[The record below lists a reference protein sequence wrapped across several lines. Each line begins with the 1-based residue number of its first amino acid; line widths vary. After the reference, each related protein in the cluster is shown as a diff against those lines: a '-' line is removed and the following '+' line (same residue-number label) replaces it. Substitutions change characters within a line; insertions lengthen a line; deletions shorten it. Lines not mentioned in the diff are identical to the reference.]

1 LYFYCIFSPILPHPL
16 QIIVNGLQ
24 ILKRQRQVPEAL
36 VQAFRGLPVANVS
49 DCMSRLSAAGPRLRP
64 MHRRGYLAGPAL
76 TVRCRPGDN
85 LLIHKALTMAR
96 PGDVIVVDAG
106 GDLTNALFGEIMV
119 ATAVALGVAGVVLNG
134 AMRDSEEIGAGEFP
148 LYAAGVTHRGPYKDG
163 PGEINLPIAIDG
175 MVIHPGDLMLGDA
188 DGLLCVPFDEAQAL
202 LAATHKKMAAEKQM
216 LADIAAGTLDTAWI
230 DAALRRMG
238 CDPEPR

>member
-1 LYFYCIFSPILPHPL
+1 MP
-16 QIIVNGLQ
+16 GLQ
-24 ILKRQRQVPEAL
+24 IRQRQRKVSAEDVAR
-36 VQAFRGLPVANVS
+36 FRDLPVANVS

-85 LLIHKALTMAR
+85 LLIHKALTMAL

-119 ATAVALGVAGVVLNG
+119 ATAVARGVAGVVLNG